1 MKKNIKNV
9 SGFTLIELLAVIVV
23 LAIII
28 LMASMA
34 VIPRMNQARRQVFS
48 MEANEALDAAS
59 SYWLD
64 ATINGTK
71 NTFPINNETKCVT
84 IAQLRTSGD
93 FTGGSDYSGVI
104 YVHKKDATTNTYEY
118 AITMGN
124 GNLMVVNAGIS
135 EDVKPT
141 NVKDYVKATIDTAIA
156 TCTDGKA
163 TKFPTESGD

>member
-34 VIPRMNQARRQVFS
+34 VIPRMNQARKQVFS

-64 ATINGTK
+64 GTINGD
-71 NTFPINNETKCVT
+71 NTFPIGTETKCVS
-84 IAQLRTSGD
+84 IEDLRTSGD
-93 FTGGSDYSGVI
+93 FTGGSDYNGVI
-104 YVHKKDATTNTYEY
+104 YVHKKSSTDNTYEY

-124 GNLMVVNAGIS
+124 KNLMVVNKGAGA
-135 EDVKPT
+135 DVKPDD
-141 NVKDYVKATIDTAIA
+141 VVDYVAASVPAKCPASVTWPIQ
-156 TCTDGKA
+156 
-163 TKFPTESGD
+163 

>member
-1 MKKNIKNV
+1 MKKDIKNV

-64 ATINGTK
+64 ATINGTD
-71 NTFPINNETKCVT
+71 TFPIGTETKCVT

-93 FTGGSDYSGVI
+93 FTGSKDYDGVI

-124 GNLMVVNAGIS
+124 GNLMVVDAGIGA
-135 EDVKPT
+135 DVKPT
-141 NVKDYVKATIDTAIA
+141 EVKDYDSSKVTT
-156 TCTDGKA
+156 TCNTSYKWPE
-163 TKFPTESGD
+163 KK

>member
-1 MKKNIKNV
+1 MKKDIKNV

-34 VIPRMNQARRQVFS
+34 VIPRMNQARKQVFS

-64 ATINGTK
+64 QTINGSG
-71 NTFPINNETKCVT
+71 NTFPINTETKCVT

-93 FTGGSDYSGVI
+93 FTGSKDYDGVI

-124 GNLMVVNAGIS
+124 KNLMVVNAGAS

-141 NVKDYVKATIDTAIA
+141 NVVDYVQKTVDDAVA
-156 TCTDGKA
+156 TCSQNGTASWPIK
-163 TKFPTESGD
+163 

>member
-64 ATINGTK
+64 ATINGTG
-71 NTFPINNETKCVT
+71 TFPIGTETKCVS
-84 IAQLRTSGD
+84 IADLRASGD

-104 YVHKKDATTNTYEY
+104 YVHKKSSTDNTYEY

-124 GNLMVVNAGIS
+124 KNLMVVNKGAS
-135 EDVKPT
+135 ADVKPDD
-141 NVKDYVKATIDTAIA
+141 VVDYVAADVPAKCPDSLEWPI
-156 TCTDGKA
+156 K
-163 TKFPTESGD
+163 

>member
-64 ATINGTK
+64 ATINGT
-71 NTFPINNETKCVT
+71 NTFPIGIEVKCVS
-84 IAQLRTSGD
+84 IADLRA
-93 FTGGSDYSGVI
+93 FTGSKDYDGVI

-124 GNLMVVNAGIS
+124 KNLMVVNKGAS
-135 EDVKPT
+135 ADVKPDD
-141 NVKDYVKATIDTAIA
+141 VVDYVAANVPAKCPDSLEWPI
-156 TCTDGKA
+156 K
-163 TKFPTESGD
+163 

>member
-1 MKKNIKNV
+1 MKKDIKNV

-64 ATINGTK
+64 ATINGTD
-71 NTFPINNETKCVT
+71 TFPIGTETKCVT

-104 YVHKKDATTNTYEY
+104 YVHKKSSTDNTYEY

-141 NVKDYVKATIDTAIA
+141 DVKDYVKATVDAA

-163 TKFPTESGD
+163 TSFPAKSGG